1 MTPNTEENRKQ
12 MVVDHFFDSNATY
25 WRDTYEQKD
34 ILGVIYQRRQA
45 VALNYVDSLH
55 LPKTARVLEIGC
67 GAGLMTMEL
76 AKRGFSVEAFDSAQ
90 SMINLTLQLATQTG
104 LMSNINA
111 HIGDAHNLLYEK
123 ESFDLII
130 ALGVIPWLC
139 DFEKALQEMQRV
151 TRRGGY
157 IIVSMDNANRAT
169 TLLDPSTFPA
179 IATVVGIIKRKLQ
192 KAGLLSSVNLW
203 INAPTYRRHSQRH
216 FIRSLNK
223 AGLTLIKNSSVGF
236 GPFTFFNHI
245 MFPESIGKKINHK
258 LQEYADKNYPFLRS
272 TGSQFIVLAT
282 KK

>member
-1 MTPNTEENRKQ
+1 MAPNTENKRQQ

-25 WRDTYEQKD
+25 WRDAYEQKD

-45 VALNYVDSLH
+45 VALSYVDSLR

-67 GAGLMTMEL
+67 GAGLMTIEL
-76 AKRGFSVEAFDSAQ
+76 AKRGFSVEAIDSAQ

-104 LMSNINA
+104 LRSNINS

-123 ESFDLII
+123 ESFDLIV
-130 ALGVIPWLC
+130 ALGVIPWLR
-139 DFEKALQEMQRV
+139 DFEKALQEIQRV
-151 TRRGGY
+151 MRHEGY
-157 IIVSMDNANRAT
+157 LVISMDNANRAT

-203 INAPTYRRHSQRH
+203 INAPTYRRHSQRQ

-236 GPFTFFNHI
+236 GPFTFFSHN
-245 MFPESIGKKINHK
+245 MFPESIGTKINQK
-258 LQEYADKNYPFLRS
+258 LQQYADKKYPILRS
-272 TGSQFIVLAT
+272 TGSQFIFLAT